1 MSYSIVL
8 FLMSFSQAAV
18 HPQVQDIYALLQSPL
33 AASRL
38 EQIQQS
44 AEIHSPLSRVVK
56 PSLNIAQPGLQRE
69 SKVLVHKEC
78 QNQVCETME
87 RKFLF
92 HLAQVEW
99 NYRSSARHQID
110 IIPVEITIQSE
121 IIYIN
126 DEKSSEAPTVKKQS
140 LKIIGHRFL

>member
-1 MSYSIVL
+1 
-8 FLMSFSQAAV
+8 MSFSQAAV
-18 HPQVQDIYALLQSPL
+18 HPQVQDIYAFLQSPL

-44 AEIHSPLSRVVK
+44 AKIHSPLSKVVE
-56 PSLNIAQPGLQRE
+56 PVLNIAQPGLQQE
-69 SKVLVHKEC
+69 SKVLVYKEC
-78 QNQVCETME
+78 QNLICETME

-121 IIYIN
+121 IIFTN
-126 DEKSSEAPTVKKQS
+126 DEKSSEGPKIKKQS